1 MTVQPFTPAGVN
13 SKTTELY
20 ALDDSDLLAEV
31 RTLNADILAWLET
44 NFTLSARQK
53 AYIADAPD
61 NVKFNWASILSAALI
76 QRSDVEMK
84 PVPKDY
90 GPPRR
95 TKEIQI
101 GIKGNSNFAPP
112 ASGVGTMTGTIPIVI
127 DYVLVD

>member
-1 MTVQPFTPAGVN
+1 MPIQPFTPAGVA

-53 AYIADAPD
+53 NYISDAPD
-61 NVKFNWASILSAALI
+61 NVKFSWSSILSAALI
-76 QRSDVEMK
+76 QRADIEMK
-84 PVPKDY
+84 PVPTDY

-101 GIKGNSNFAPP
+101 GINGNGNYAPP
-112 ASGVGTMTGTIPIVI
+112 VTGVGTITGSMVVLI
-127 DYVLVD
+127 DYVLID